1 MKGTMKNVTVET
13 VLGRAMT
20 DADFQEEL
28 FSDPEEIGRKIG
40 LTESDIAILK
50 SVDQKAFFKFKEK
63 LDSQFTRSPVTT
75 IFCIPP
81 DIST

>member
-1 MKGTMKNVTVET
+1 MRGTMKNVTIET
-13 VLGRAMT
+13 VLGRCMT
-20 DADFQEEL
+20 DADFQEKI
-28 FSDPEEIGRKIG
+28 FSNPEGIGRKIG
-40 LTESDIAILK
+40 LTESDIDVLK
-50 SVDQKAFFKFKEK
+50 NVDQKAFFEFREK